1 MKYCFNMLP
10 FLFMFLTVS
19 SVSAWSLLLY
29 DFESTPSFG
38 GADYEGWEIETVYVD
53 SGIEFYN
60 CNFRNA
66 KIQTAYIFYAV
77 NCDFTDTWF
86 GGGEIELSR
95 EDLLKTKNFK
105 AKDFPV
111 SVRGDLS
118 NLDLSGFYFHNA
130 DFSSM
135 NVENSQMKNTIFQ
148 NCTVPYMTNE
158 QWKQT
163 RNYAVGDYRTLR
175 FSHVWENIDLSRT
188 VWGGIACRP
197 FRYHRVA
204 QLIFRA
210 EEPPEPTE
218 VPFVEYTYSCSLKFT
233 QTVNL
238 TDALFINCDLSG
250 STDLTLEQ
258 VKSTWNYKAGRMSLC
273 KWPKH
278 IEKALEEGEK
288 AKAQEE
294 KK

>member
-10 FLFMFLTVS
+10 FLFMLLTAS
-19 SVSAWSLLLY
+19 SLSAWSLII
-29 DFESTPSFG
+29 DDEEPPFG
-38 GADYEGWEIETVYVD
+38 GADYEGWEIEEVYID
-53 SGIEFYN
+53 QETKLYN
-60 CNFRNA
+60 CNFKNA
-66 KIQTAYIFYAV
+66 KIQKAHIFWAE

-86 GGGEIELSR
+86 GDGIIELSR
-95 EDLLKTKNFK
+95 EDLLKTRNFK
-105 AKDFPV
+105 GKEFPL
-111 SVRGDLS
+111 SVNGDLS
-118 NLDLSGFYFHNA
+118 NLDLSSFYFHHG

-135 NVENSQMKNTIFQ
+135 NIKNSQMKNVIFQ
-148 NCTVPYMTNE
+148 NCRVPYMTNE

-188 VWGGIACRP
+188 VWGGISCRP
-197 FRYHRVA
+197 LQHIRIAKSFH
-204 QLIFRA
+204 LEDEIK
-210 EEPPEPTE
+210 EI
-218 VPFVEYTYSCSLKFT
+218 PFKEYTYSCSLKFT

-238 TDALFINCDLSG
+238 TDALFINCDLSS

-273 KWPKH
+273 KWPEH
-278 IEKALEEGEK
+278 IEKALEEEEK